1 MVSRPERV
9 QCPLVLLLADR
20 LALCVRRLLLTP
32 AVMPLELAQRLV
44 HSSYCS
50 YVLMRKSWI
59 NAAVLHLRE
68 SRHVAS
74 VLLLSQAEV
83 LLRLA
88 WIEAV

>member
-1 MVSRPERV
+1 MVRCPERV
-9 QCPLVLLLADR
+9 HCPLVLLLADG

-32 AVMPLELAQRLV
+32 AVMLLKLAQRLV

-50 YVLMRKSWI
+50 NVLMRKSWI

-68 SRHVAS
+68 SRHVAR

-88 WIEAV
+88 WVEAV